1 MEVLDP
7 AACHRQVSSP
17 RTLATQAGSGDLVA
31 LVLAPHPAELGPR
44 PLRGL
49 IAASAVVS
57 IVCSTSVCESRPACS
72 SALAAWT
79 TARTTAI
86 SQVAET
92 SLRKAPSAWP
102 RSRRG
107 MILRDAA
114 LGQCSSFP
122 SDR

>member
-17 RTLATQAGSGDLVA
+17 RTLATQAGSGDLGA

-57 IVCSTSVCESRPACS
+57 IVCSTSVCESRLARRLLHGRPREPWR
-72 SALAAWT
+72 SAKW
-79 TARTTAI
+79 
-86 SQVAET
+86 
-92 SLRKAPSAWP
+92 
-102 RSRRG
+102 RRHRFERR
-107 MILRDAA
+107 LL
-114 LGQCSSFP
+114 LGLV
-122 SDR
+122 RGEE